1 MSDIT
6 TGVFT
11 AKTPHSPSPSEHG
24 RAVRTGGGHRP
35 EIEGLRAVA
44 VLLVAV
50 YHIWFGR
57 VSGGVDVFLL
67 LTGFLITGSLLRTVE
82 REGRIR
88 FGAFWARLARRLVP
102 PAAVVLL
109 ATMAMTYLWLPRSRW
124 ADLLGE
130 VRAAALYHENWLLAH
145 NAVDYLAREA
155 APSPLQHFWSLSIQ
169 GQFYLLWPVL
179 ITLTMVAASRLRPFL
194 RVRLSPRRAALLLFV
209 VVFALSL
216 AYSVSITERD
226 QAWAYFDTGARLWEL
241 ALGAILA
248 LVITKV
254 RIPVRARVFLG
265 WFGLAALVSCGLL
278 VQVSTLFPGYIALWP
293 TGAALL
299 IVLAGTTGSPRGA
312 DRLLTWPPLMAMG
325 RLSYGLYLWHWPIL
339 ICYLEITGR
348 PLASP
353 LGGLVV
359 LGLSVALAWLTHRVV
374 EGGLDRFTRPERR
387 RTPAWSVTIAALFL
401 VPVLVLSTLWTQRW
415 EEERGRRLLEVT
427 APQDYPGAR
436 VVFDP
441 SVVLSEVPVRPD
453 PADAKQDLSSHHE
466 SGCHVNLESEE
477 LVVCDRGPA
486 DAEHTLALVG
496 ASRTAHWYPAV
507 EEVAAEHGWRLV
519 SFTKSG
525 CPFTLA
531 PSTRDGRPFTECEVW
546 KTKALAELEG
556 LDPDAVLLSSTRAT
570 TNRET
575 VPDGYV
581 DLWWHLSGLDIDVVG
596 LRDLP
601 RLPYRGAECL
611 EGGDALECTSP
622 VARSHEEVDPA
633 SLVEVPPDM
642 TLVDLTEH
650 VCPGGACDAVV
661 GNVLVYWDHSHITAT
676 YAHTLTPVVEEALLA
691 ATGW

>member
-1 MSDIT
+1 MSDT
-6 TGVFT
+6 TVGDFGP
-11 AKTPHSPSPSEHG
+11 ATPSASSVPVHE
-24 RAVRTGGGHRP
+24 RATRTGGGYRP

-67 LTGFLITGSLLRTVE
+67 LTGFLITGSLLRAAE

-102 PAAVVLL
+102 PVAVVLI
-109 ATMAMTYLWLPRSRW
+109 ATMAATYLWLPRSRW
-124 ADLLGE
+124 EEILDE
-130 VRAAALYHENWLLAH
+130 VRAAALYHENWTLAH

-155 APSPLQHFWSLSIQ
+155 STSPVQHFWSLSIQ
-169 GQFYLLWPVL
+169 GQFYLLWPLL
-179 ITLTMVAASRLRPFL
+179 ITLALFVAARTRW
-194 RVRLSPRRAALLLFV
+194 SPRRTVLILV
-209 VVFALSL
+209 SVVFAFSL
-216 AYSVSITERD
+216 TYSVAITAWD

-254 RIPVRARVFLG
+254 RIPARVRVFLG
-265 WFGLAALVSCGLL
+265 WFGLVALVSCGML
-278 VQVSTLFPGYIALWP
+278 VQVSTLFPGYVALWP

-299 IVLAGTTGSPRGA
+299 VVLAGATGSPRGA
-312 DRLLTWPPLMAMG
+312 DRLLTWPPLMTMG

-339 ICYLEITGR
+339 VCYLEITGR
-348 PLASP
+348 HLASP
-353 LGGLVV
+353 LGGLLV
-359 LGLSVALAWLTHRVV
+359 LGLSLALAWVTHRVV
-374 EGGLDRFTRPERR
+374 EGGLNRFTRPAHR
-387 RTPAWSVTIAALFL
+387 RTPACSAMIAVLFL
-401 VPVLVLSTLWTQRW
+401 VPLLVLSLMWSQNLGAQR
-415 EEERGRRLLEVT
+415 EQRAQEVI
-427 APQDYPGAR
+427 ADESHPGAR
-436 VVFDP
+436 VVSDP
-441 SVVLSEVPVRPD
+441 DLAKVLPEVPVRPD
-453 PADAKQDLSSHHE
+453 PADAQQDLSSHHE
-466 SGCHVNLESEE
+466 QGCHVNLEAEE
-477 LVVCDRGPA
+477 VVVCERGPA
-486 DAEHTLALVG
+486 DAERTLALVG

-531 PSTRDGRPFTECEVW
+531 PATRDGHWSTECETW
-546 KTKALAELEG
+546 KAGALAELEE
-556 LDPDAVLLSSTRAT
+556 LRPDAVLLSSTRAT
-570 TNRET
+570 PDRET
-575 VPDGYV
+575 VPQGYV
-581 DLWWHLSGLDIDVVG
+581 ELWWHLNDLGIDVIG

-611 EGGDALECTSP
+611 EAGDAQGCTSP
-622 VARSHEEVDPA
+622 ASRSLEEVDPA
-633 SLVEVPPDM
+633 
-642 TLVDLTEH
+642 TLVDLPPNVNLLDLTEH

-676 YAHTLTPVVEEALLA
+676 YARSLTPVVEEALLG